1 MPTSEKPKPQPDAKT
16 PKLAK
21 DFFYRDGPFRADEAL
36 HNPILEEGDHKT
48 AEAVTR
54 KRLKKRGWSDEKI
67 DKLMSATP
75 SK

>member
-1 MPTSEKPKPQPDAKT
+1 MPTSEKPKPPERAKE
-16 PKLAK
+16 
-21 DFFYRDGPFRADEAL
+21 FFYRDGPFRADAAL
-36 HNPILEEGDHKT
+36 HNSILDEGDHEA

-67 DKLMSATP
+67 DSFMGKTKSS